1 MPGYALPLTQLTKSP
16 PSVGEADDGAVYLLY
31 LGFSNREA
39 HAPFPDVLSYDRNRD
54 SRLYFQRQR
63 ERPPNGYRTR
73 RDRAFFQ
80 RNALDAGVAFYLDL
94 IGQLGG
100 CNPGDASHSLM
111 CEPVSACRAFRIS
124 SSRAAPGGSCKAS
137 SRRRFAS
144 CANRTSR
151 LVDWMIVPPLAQGRT
166 YKEGCNCVNAAFLT
180 RRLQFRD
187 AFVHTFGLSS
197 ETSEL
202 HIS

>member
-1 MPGYALPLTQLTKSP
+1 LKQCGGCCNLL
-16 PSVGEADDGAVYLLY
+16 AV
-31 LGFSNREA
+31 SS
-39 HAPFPDVLSYDRNRD
+39 LSHQRAMSKCRNR
-54 SRLYFQRQR
+54 S
-63 ERPPNGYRTR
+63 YRDLR
-73 RDRAFFQ
+73 R
-80 RNALDAGVAFYLDL
+80 
-94 IGQLGG
+94 QLGG
-100 CNPGDASHSLM
+100 CKPGDSSHALI
-111 CEPVSACRAFRIS
+111 CEPVSACRALRIS
-124 SSRAAPGGSCKAS
+124 SSRASPGGSCKAS

-197 ETSEL
+197 ETSEHKL
-202 HIS
+202 RRRGPCHGPIQFSWLMMTPPCST